1 MLNHNTTYQQAV
13 EYPQERLFLT
23 ETDINIPVAV
33 FYTDNQTA
41 DEGYVREIS
50 LEFLVSVLCVIL
62 FRINSLMVKV

>member
-1 MLNHNTTYQQAV
+1 MLNHNATYQQAV

-62 FRINSLMVKV
+62 FRIKA

>member
-1 MLNHNTTYQQAV
+1 MLNHNATCQQAV

-50 LEFLVSVLCVIL
+50 LEFLVSVLCVLL

>member
-1 MLNHNTTYQQAV
+1 MLNHNATYQQAV
-13 EYPQERLFLT
+13 EYPQECLFLT